1 MVTMG
6 KIELI
11 SEYDKIISRLKAEGK
26 VKEIE
31 WTAEQQKNWERIV
44 SEIRRESR
52 YKQAMSAI
60 EVSKVILNA

>member
-1 MVTMG
+1 MG

-31 WTAEQQKNWERIV
+31 WAAEQQKNWERIV

>member
-11 SEYDKIISRLKAEGK
+11 SEYDKIISRLRAEGK
-26 VKEIE
+26 VKEVE
-31 WTAEQQKNWERIV
+31 WTAEQERNWLKIV

-60 EVSKVILNA
+60 EASKVILNA

>member
-31 WTAEQQKNWERIV
+31 WAAEQQKNWERIV